1 MVPPEWE
8 CACLPPCCA
17 TWNTDACV
25 NIMKRIY
32 STAAIAGACLF
43 VIQALMLSACHKES
57 TPTKPVLIASIHPY
71 ALLLKEL
78 AGSEYEVRTLVPS
91 NASPHTWSPVPSDL
105 KTLSQASLILSNGL
119 SLEANVEQSFALY
132 KDKHINAADLLSDL
146 IAIDSLQHSHSPDS
160 LEAEHED
167 DDGHHH
173 NGADPHLWT
182 SPRLMMRLIPKLEK
196 ELSSRFPNSA
206 FVFQRNAETM
216 ISELKAVDKQIISE
230 RSSYS
235 SPGLITY
242 HNSFHYFTEDYR
254 INVLGWV
261 QASPSKEPTPR
272 ELATLGNV
280 IREHKVKAL
289 FLEPQMNRKAGEVLA
304 REFKLKLL
312 TLDPL
317 GSTLPA
323 KTISELIL
331 ANWQSMKEG
340 FSGE

>member
-1 MVPPEWE
+1 
-8 CACLPPCCA
+8 
-17 TWNTDACV
+17 
-25 NIMKRIY
+25 MKRSYIL
-32 STAAIAGACLF
+32 TVVTCCFL
-43 VIQALMLSACHKES
+43 VMQALMLSSCQKVAA
-57 TPTKPVLIASIHPY
+57 PAKPVLIASIHPY
-71 ALLLKEL
+71 ALLLQEL
-78 AGSEYEVRTLVPS
+78 AGSEFEVRTLVPA

-105 KTLSQASLILSNGL
+105 KALSQASLILSNGL

-132 KDKHINAADLLSDL
+132 KDKHLSVAGLLSDL
-146 IAIDSLQHSHSPDS
+146 IAIDSLQNAHAPDS
-160 LEAEHED
+160 LEAEEEHEE
-167 DDGHHH
+167 GHHH
-173 NGADPHLWT
+173 SGADPHLWT

-206 FVFQRNAETM
+206 FVFKRNAETM
-216 ISELKAVDKQIISE
+216 MSELHAADEQIVSE
-230 RSSYS
+230 RSTYK

-242 HNSFHYFTEDYR
+242 HNSFHYFTEDYQ

-261 QASPSKEPTPR
+261 QASPSKEPTPK

-280 IREHKVKAL
+280 IREHKVCAL

-331 ANWQSMKEG
+331 ANWNSMKEG